1 MLELAI
7 TLIIISGVI
16 ALVAC
21 VPALGF
27 GGRILPG
34 YAFKARGDEAVKNE
48 RYTLRTVAS
57 VLYTAA
63 VFVCAA
69 GVLAYFKN
77 VVALCVLGGIFV
89 VVVVFWVLY
98 FRTGKFKAALKAAKE
113 LTE

>member
-48 RYTLRTVAS
+48 RYALRTVAS

-69 GVLAYFKN
+69 GVLAYF
-77 VVALCVLGGIFV
+77 
-89 VVVVFWVLY
+89 
-98 FRTGKFKAALKAAKE
+98 
-113 LTE
+113 